1 MAQKLRTSKK
11 TKKILDTG
19 VVHIHSTFNNTIVTI
34 TNLMGDTVAWAS
46 AGNAGFKGARKGTPF
61 AAQTAAEKVALE
73 ALSYGLKSV
82 KILIKGQDQDAK
94 LLFVLFKALDLK
106 LFQLKI
112 LLQSLI
118 MDVVLQN
125 DVEFK
130 KVIKILSFNDL
141 KISLKYGKSLY

>member
-82 KILIKGQDQDAK
+82 KILIKGQGSGRETAIRAIQGAG
-94 LLFVLFKALDLK
+94 FEIV
-106 LFQLKI
+106 
-112 LLQSLI
+112 S
-118 MDVVLQN
+118 
-125 DVEFK
+125 
-130 KVIKILSFNDL
+130 IKDITPVAHNGCRPP
-141 KISLKYGKSLY
+141 KRRRV